1 MLGAGTFR
9 PYRRRPFAE
18 MTRPLSLSYY
28 TVPELSPL
36 ETVAV
41 AAQAG
46 CSHVGLRLLGG
57 QPGGGEMPLLLDRN
71 LQAEMLRAMADAG
84 IAALD
89 ANTARIVPETRVADY
104 VSFLDAA
111 ARLGARHVMAS
122 VDDADRGRSLDNVT
136 GLCDL
141 AAERGLTVDLEFV
154 PWMALNGLAAAADM
168 VQACNRDVLGIA
180 VDTLHF
186 HRSGNSIEA
195 LALLPRRWFRYAQIC
210 DAPAARTPPSRDR
223 LIHEATKER
232 LLPGAGDIDLAG
244 ILRALPGNIPLALE
258 IPQTALATRMDAAG
272 RVTRAVAATRRL
284 LDRI

>member
-1 MLGAGTFR
+1 
-9 PYRRRPFAE
+9 

-57 QPGGGEMPLLLDRN
+57 QPGGGEMPLLLDPA
-71 LQAEMLRAMADAG
+71 LQADLLEAMADTG
-84 IAALD
+84 ITALD

-104 VSFLDAA
+104 VPFLDAA

-122 VDDADRGRSLDNVT
+122 VDDADRNRSLDNVT

-168 VQACNRDVLGIA
+168 VGTCNRDVLGIA

-186 HRSGNSIEA
+186 HRSGSSIEA
-195 LALLPRRWFRYAQIC
+195 LALLPRRWFRYAQLC
-210 DAPAARTPPSRDR
+210 DAPANGTPPSRDR

-232 LLPGAGDIDLAG
+232 LLPGAGVIDLAG

-258 IPQTALATRMDAAG
+258 IPQTALAKRMDAAG
-272 RVTRAVAATRRL
+272 RVSRAVAATRRL
-284 LDRI
+284 LDRV